1 MAEVA
6 AEQDGD
12 LAVGE
17 PVPLQERWCFW
28 VDKPVSGN
36 ATAEQYEESLHNLC
50 TVQTVQVRR
59 RLFPP
64 RRLFSPRPR
73 PPEGRSGQGPEQ
85 R

>member
-64 RRLFSPRPR
+64 RLPAPRGRGLPR
-73 PPEGRSGQGPEQ
+73 GARGRGQSKS
-85 R
+85 